1 MKSEQ
6 ELFWEEVQKIQ
17 YSVVNVFLLKMS
29 KYNDMSM
36 LLNDVTY
43 ETIYI
48 IPKIFKILFITF
60 FYPVGEIYRSDPSLT
75 VHIITILLPD
85 PSTMLMF
92 WPLALYSYC

>member
-43 ETIYI
+43 ETIYNLMELI
-48 IPKIFKILFITF
+48 DGLRNINIK
-60 FYPVGEIYRSDPSLT
+60 GEILSLSSGNRINSNICLHDCCEEYLDCSD
-75 VHIITILLPD
+75 I
-85 PSTMLMF
+85 
-92 WPLALYSYC
+92 

>member
-43 ETIYI
+43 ETIYNLMELI
-48 IPKIFKILFITF
+48 DGLRNINIK
-60 FYPVGEIYRSDPSLT
+60 GEILNLPSGNRINSNIYLHDCSEEYLHCSDK
-75 VHIITILLPD
+75 
-85 PSTMLMF
+85 
-92 WPLALYSYC
+92 

>member
-43 ETIYI
+43 ETIYNLMELI
-48 IPKIFKILFITF
+48 DGLRNINIEILSLSSGNRINSNICLHDCCEE
-60 FYPVGEIYRSDPSLT
+60 YLDCSD
-75 VHIITILLPD
+75 I
-85 PSTMLMF
+85 
-92 WPLALYSYC
+92 

>member
-29 KYNDMSM
+29 NYNDMSM

-43 ETIYI
+43 ETIYNLMELI
-48 IPKIFKILFITF
+48 DGLRNINIK
-60 FYPVGEIYRSDPSLT
+60 GEILSLSSGNRINSNICLHDCCEEYLDCSD
-75 VHIITILLPD
+75 I
-85 PSTMLMF
+85 
-92 WPLALYSYC
+92 

>member
-6 ELFWEEVQKIQ
+6 DLFWEEVQKIQ

-43 ETIYI
+43 ETIYNLMELI
-48 IPKIFKILFITF
+48 DGLRNINIK
-60 FYPVGEIYRSDPSLT
+60 GEILSLSSGNRINSNICLHDCCEEYLDCSD
-75 VHIITILLPD
+75 I
-85 PSTMLMF
+85 
-92 WPLALYSYC
+92 

>member
-43 ETIYI
+43 ETIYNLMELI
-48 IPKIFKILFITF
+48 DGLRNINIK
-60 FYPVGEIYRSDPSLT
+60 GEILNLPSGNRINSNIYLHDCCEEYLDCSD
-75 VHIITILLPD
+75 I
-85 PSTMLMF
+85 
-92 WPLALYSYC
+92 

>member
-43 ETIYI
+43 ETIYNLMELI
-48 IPKIFKILFITF
+48 DGLRNINIK
-60 FYPVGEIYRSDPSLT
+60 GEILSLSSGNRINSNICLHDCCEKYLDCSD
-75 VHIITILLPD
+75 I
-85 PSTMLMF
+85 
-92 WPLALYSYC
+92 

>member
-43 ETIYI
+43 ETIYNLMELI
-48 IPKIFKILFITF
+48 DGLRNINIK
-60 FYPVGEIYRSDPSLT
+60 GEILNLPSGNRINSNICLHDCCEEYLDCSD
-75 VHIITILLPD
+75 I
-85 PSTMLMF
+85 
-92 WPLALYSYC
+92 